1 MQALNNLTQP
11 KNLKNWKTLILKK
24 GCECNSLIL
33 RLWLNKKFTN
43 VFYLRS
49 KERKKTVEMNRGDD
63 KRSNAMALLK
73 AKREG
78 KQKRG
83 KNKIIKN

>member
-1 MQALNNLTQP
+1 MLLH
-11 KNLKNWKTLILKK
+11 
-24 GCECNSLIL
+24 
-33 RLWLNKKFTN
+33 
-43 VFYLRS
+43 YRS

-83 KNKIIKN
+83 NIFHNVFFITFIVFAIKN